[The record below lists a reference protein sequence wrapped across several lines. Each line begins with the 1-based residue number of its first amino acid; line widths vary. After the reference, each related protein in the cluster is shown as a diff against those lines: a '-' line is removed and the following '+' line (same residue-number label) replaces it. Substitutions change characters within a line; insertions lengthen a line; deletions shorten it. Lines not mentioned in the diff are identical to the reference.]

1 MRKNVISLLKY
12 QRSLETVDCPDTQD
26 LRFILPFFV
35 IFGSSTSHHFFFFQ
49 FQLNATFE
57 QYRLN
62 LSQMKINFRASE

>member
-12 QRSLETVDCPDTQD
+12 QRTLETVDWPDTQD

-35 IFGSSTSHHFFFFQ
+35 IFGSITSHHFFFFQ

-62 LSQMKINFRASE
+62 LSQMKINLRARE

>member
-12 QRSLETVDCPDTQD
+12 QRSLETVDWPDTQD

-35 IFGSSTSHHFFFFQ
+35 TFGSSTSLHFFFFQ

-62 LSQMKINFRASE
+62 LSQMKINLRASE